1 MGRGIPFLGMNA
13 YETRVRL
20 LNWETMERIY
30 GLNVCNESKEKYN
43 GRSYVNVL
51 KGDFCQSTGF
61 KIS

>member
-1 MGRGIPFLGMNA
+1 MNA